1 MIHKSY
7 LLEQNLESIYKY
19 KIFLFYGENHGLKR
33 DFKEKIRIL
42 NKDKEIL
49 NLFQEEIL
57 KNKDMLFNEINTQSL
72 FNKERIFLINEADDK
87 IIDLISEIDNS
98 IKDEKIYIFSNI
110 LEKKSKLRNYFE
122 KSKNCG
128 ISACYA
134 DNEITIKKIILNK
147 LREYKGLTND
157 LVNLIIRNTG
167 TDRNKINNEIDKIKS
182 CFSNKKIEIDKITS
196 LLNLKV
202 NEDFNQ
208 LKDEALNGNRSKTN
222 KLLASTVFEGENN
235 VYYLNLINQRINKLR
250 EINEL
255 KKNEKNVEII
265 VNNLRPPIFWKDKA
279 IIIEQS
285 NKWNEKKIHNILK
298 KTYHIEL
305 QVKSN
310 PAINKGLLIKNLLID
325 LCVSATS
332 S

>member
-1 MIHKSY
+1 M
-7 LLEQNLESIYKY
+7 
-19 KIFLFYGENHGLKR
+19 
-33 DFKEKIRIL
+33 
-42 NKDKEIL
+42 
-49 NLFQEEIL
+49 
-57 KNKDMLFNEINTQSL
+57 
-72 FNKERIFLINEADDK
+72 
-87 IIDLISEIDNS
+87 
-98 IKDEKIYIFSNI
+98 
-110 LEKKSKLRNYFE
+110 
-122 KSKNCG
+122 
-128 ISACYA
+128 
-134 DNEITIKKIILNK
+134 
-147 LREYKGLTND
+147 
-157 LVNLIIRNTG
+157 
-167 TDRNKINNEIDKIKS
+167 
-182 CFSNKKIEIDKITS
+182 
-196 LLNLKV
+196 
-202 NEDFNQ
+202 
-208 LKDEALNGNRSKTN
+208 
-222 KLLASTVFEGENN
+222 LASTVFEGENN